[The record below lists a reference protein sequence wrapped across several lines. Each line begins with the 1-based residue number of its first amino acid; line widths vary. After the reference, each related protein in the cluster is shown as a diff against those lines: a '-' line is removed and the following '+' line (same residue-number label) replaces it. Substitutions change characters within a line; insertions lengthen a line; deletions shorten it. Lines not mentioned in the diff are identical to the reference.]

1 MINFIR
7 FLWYRFQDW
16 RFERKCLKH
25 LGIKPTKM
33 YVSQEAYDALTKAI
47 NNVDP
52 EKVKRLREIMNK
64 PSPWEES

>member
-1 MINFIR
+1 
-7 FLWYRFQDW
+7 
-16 RFERKCLKH
+16 
-25 LGIKPTKM
+25 M

>member
-1 MINFIR
+1 MN
-7 FLWYRFQDW
+7 FLWSLWYKFQDW

-33 YVSQEAYDALTKAI
+33 YVSQEVYDALTKAI
-47 NNVDP
+47 NTVDP

-64 PSPWEES
+64 PAPWDK

>member
-1 MINFIR
+1 MNFLWS
-7 FLWYRFQDW
+7 LWYRFQDW

-47 NNVDP
+47 NTVDP
-52 EKVKRLREIMNK
+52 EKVNRLKEIMNK
-64 PSPWEES
+64 KAPWDE